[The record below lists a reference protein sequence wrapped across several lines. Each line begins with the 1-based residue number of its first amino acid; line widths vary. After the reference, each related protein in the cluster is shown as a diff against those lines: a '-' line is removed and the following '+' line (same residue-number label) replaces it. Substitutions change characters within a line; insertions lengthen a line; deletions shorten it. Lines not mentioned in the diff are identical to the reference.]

1 LKNRDRIIRY
11 YQGTDNGKL
20 AARLIDLADSTA
32 KGRPY
37 AVSEFVSPGA
47 VQIGETIQA
56 HVPSLVLK
64 TFGGYEGAERVKL
77 AFVSADYDGPV
88 DFGITACRLS
98 WDDRYRLLGHR
109 DVLGSLMSLGVGR
122 ERFGDI
128 IMQDA
133 GAVLLADTKLVPY
146 LQQNFTKIAM
156 VSIAIEEMPL
166 SDIAPRQEKVKEIK
180 TTVASLRLDA
190 IASSGF
196 GISRTK
202 AAEAIKGD
210 RVQVNWQPAKGP
222 GRQSGRCHFAARQGP
237 DGTGRDHGYVQ
248 EGPYRRLAEAVY
260 VIPFHTEEIPCL
272 HQWIFTTKNL
282 NAASAGTA
290 KKTSMLS

>member
-1 LKNRDRIIRY
+1 MKNRDRIIRY
-11 YQGTDNGKL
+11 YQGTDNGEL

-56 HVPSLVLK
+56 HVPSLVLR

-98 WDDRYRLLGHR
+98 WDDRYRL
-109 DVLGSLMSLGVGR
+109 GVGR

-128 IMQDA
+128 IMQEA
-133 GAVLLADTKLVPY
+133 GAILLADTKLVPY

-166 SDIAPRQEKVKEIK
+166 EDIAPRQEKVKEIK

-222 GRQSGRCHFAARQGP
+222 SQDVSEGDVISLRGKGRM
-237 DGTGRDHGYVQ
+237 
-248 EGPYRRLAEAVY
+248 ELAE
-260 VIPFHTEEIPCL
+260 IT
-272 HQWIFTTKNL
+272 
-282 NAASAGTA
+282 GTSR
-290 KKTSMLS
+290 KGRIGVLLKRYM

>member
-1 LKNRDRIIRY
+1 MKNRDRIIRY
-11 YQGTDNGKL
+11 YQGTDNGEL

-56 HVPSLVLK
+56 HVPSLVLRI
-64 TFGGYEGAERVKL
+64 FGGYEGAERVKL

-128 IMQDA
+128 IMQEA
-133 GAVLLADTKLVPY
+133 GAILLADTKLVPY

-166 SDIAPRQEKVKEIK
+166 EDIAPRQEKVKEIK

-222 GRQSGRCHFAARQGP
+222 SQDVSEGDVISLRGRGRM
-237 DGTGRDHGYVQ
+237 
-248 EGPYRRLAEAVY
+248 ELAE
-260 VIPFHTEEIPCL
+260 IT
-272 HQWIFTTKNL
+272 
-282 NAASAGTA
+282 GTSR
-290 KKTSMLS
+290 KGRIGVLLKRYM

>member
-1 LKNRDRIIRY
+1 MKNRDRIIRY
-11 YQGTDNGKL
+11 YQGTDNGEL

-180 TTVASLRLDA
+180 TTVASL
-190 IASSGF
+190 ASMPLHLRALAF
-196 GISRTK
+196 PVPRRPKPSRATGSRSTGSLPRDRARTSVRAMSFRC
-202 AAEAIKGD
+202 AARAGWNWPRS
-210 RVQVNWQPAKGP
+210 RVRP
-222 GRQSGRCHFAARQGP
+222 GR
-237 DGTGRDHGYVQ
+237 
-248 EGPYRRLAEAVY
+248 AVS
-260 VIPFHTEEIPCL
+260 
-272 HQWIFTTKNL
+272 
-282 NAASAGTA
+282 ASC
-290 KKTSMLS
+290 

>member
-1 LKNRDRIIRY
+1 MKNRDRIIRY
-11 YQGTDNGKL
+11 YQGTDNGEL

-222 GRQSGRCHFAARQGP
+222 SQDVCQGDVISLRGKGRM
-237 DGTGRDHGYVQ
+237 
-248 EGPYRRLAEAVY
+248 ELAE
-260 VIPFHTEEIPCL
+260 IT
-272 HQWIFTTKNL
+272 
-282 NAASAGTA
+282 GTSR
-290 KKTSMLS
+290 KGRIGVLLKRYM

>member
-1 LKNRDRIIRY
+1 VKNRDRIIRY
-11 YQGTDNGKL
+11 YKGTDNGEL
-20 AARLIDLADSTA
+20 AARLIDLADNVA

-77 AFVSADYDGPV
+77 AFVNTDFEGAVDY
-88 DFGITACRLS
+88 GITACRAS
-98 WDDRYRLLGHR
+98 WDARYRLLGHR
-109 DVLGSLMSLGVGR
+109 DVLGLLMTLGIDR
-122 ERFGDI
+122 AHFGDI
-128 IMQDA
+128 IMSDNS
-133 GAVLLADTKLVPY
+133 AVILVDTSLY
-146 LQQNFTKIAM
+146 QYIQQNFVKIAR
-156 VSIAIEEMPL
+156 VAVTIDAMPL
-166 SDIAPRQEKVKEIK
+166 KDILPRQEKTKEIK

-210 RVQVNWQPAKGP
+210 RVQVNWQVAKGP
-222 GRQSGRCHFAARQGP
+222 AQDVAEGDVISLRGKGRMELVQITGISRKGRIGVLLKR
-237 DGTGRDHGYVQ
+237 Y
-248 EGPYRRLAEAVY
+248 
-260 VIPFHTEEIPCL
+260 
-272 HQWIFTTKNL
+272 
-282 NAASAGTA
+282 
-290 KKTSMLS
+290 M